1 MTKKDYIAKYWEAM
15 KAAAAGTKV
24 FPLVILG
31 ASAVESAWG
40 DSELTTTA
48 NNFFGIKSTDSWEAA
63 GGEFVIRRT
72 REVIKGKT
80 VFIDAKFRKY
90 KTPEDCFKNYVHFIS
105 GPRYVKAG
113 VLTSKTPDEQIK
125 AVAAAGYATDPNY
138 AKTIIL
144 IMNGVKNLI

>member
-1 MTKKDYIAKYWEAM
+1 MTKKDYIAKYWAAM
-15 KAAAAGTKV
+15 KAAAVGTKV
-24 FPLVILG
+24 FPIVILG

-72 REVIKGKT
+72 REVVKGKT
-80 VFIDAKFRKY
+80 IFIDAKFRKY

-125 AVAAAGYATDPNY
+125 AVASAGYATDPNY